1 MDDLTES
8 EIDPHNE
15 IERLEARI
23 EQLEARI
30 ESCRKFVLAARI
42 AIAGGGV
49 VLAALL
55 FGIISFEPTAMAAAF
70 AAVLGGIVV
79 GGSNSSTAKQAKAE
93 LTAAEARRSAL
104 IGQIDLHLVAG
115 RDTLH

>member
-1 MDDLTES
+1 MTDG
-8 EIDPHNE
+8 DPHDE
-15 IERLEARI
+15 IELLEARI

-42 AIAGGGV
+42 AMAGGGV

-55 FGIISFEPTAMAAAF
+55 FGIISFEPTVMAAAF

-79 GGSNSSTAKQAKAE
+79 GGSNNSTAKEAKAE
-93 LTAAEARRSAL
+93 LIGTEARRAAL
-104 IGQIDLHLVAG
+104 IGQIDLRLVAG
-115 RDTLH
+115 RDTPH